1 MPQNALTGTQLT
13 VSTAVSV
20 LNDSLAPL
28 GNFTLNVAN
37 EYDGRGST
45 IKVPVVDID
54 DTARVYNGSYESNAA
69 SDIST
74 ASVVVEELIK
84 PFNLSDNAL
93 YKSPM
98 NLRNYIETNANEF
111 ARLILDK
118 VKTAVEGGTATNAKA
133 GASFDLATVKG
144 LSAALDS
151 SGASVMDRH
160 LWINASAHSNL
171 LPTTFSD
178 WSDKEPV
185 SSGRFGNLYGASVH
199 PSSVLAA
206 TGTGKAVA
214 VMATKGGIVCVNRLP
229 ETQGR
234 DTLQAFEAFEL
245 PDLGINV
252 IYREHYSASSGTLY
266 GCFSTLF
273 GAALA
278 NPKAVAW
285 TKAA

>member
-1 MPQNALTGTQLT
+1 MANALTGTQLT

-37 EYDGRGST
+37 EYDGRGAT
-45 IKVPVVDID
+45 IKVPVVDVD
-54 DTARVYNGSYESNAA
+54 DVARVYGGSYESN
-69 SDIST
+69 SDTDLST

-84 PFNLSDNAL
+84 PFKLSDNAL

-98 NLRNYIETNANEF
+98 NLKNYIETNANEF

-118 VKTAVEGGTATNAKA
+118 VKIAVEGGTATNVKA
-133 GASFDLATVKG
+133 GASFDLATIKG

-160 LWINASAHSNL
+160 LWINSTAHSTL
-171 LPTTFSD
+171 LPTTYND

-185 SSGRFGNLYGASVH
+185 RTGRYGVLYGASVH

-206 TGTGKAVA
+206 TGSGKAAA

-229 ETQGR
+229 ETQGKE
-234 DTLQAFEAFEL
+234 TLQAFEVFEL

-252 IYREHYSASSGTLY
+252 VYREHFNSATGTLY

-273 GAALA
+273 GCALA
-278 NPKAVAW
+278 NENAVAW